1 MVLMCAGWIARLME
15 GDETRKWERGG
26 GFGTKVE
33 LGVICMA
40 IKLNIIF
47 RELLKMGRGLRIKK
61 IGPRI
66 EPWGTPEEMGNGW
79 DVNVFN
85 WLNRILLE
93 RHYLNQTGR
102 VPDKLT
108 HARL

>member
-1 MVLMCAGWIARLME
+1 MRLME
-15 GDETRKWERGG
+15 DDDTKRWQRGG

-40 IKLNIIF
+40 MKRIVYLRK
-47 RELLKMGRGLRIKK
+47 LLKMGRGLRIKK
-61 IGPRI
+61 IKKIGPRT
-66 EPWGTPEEMGNGW
+66 EPWGTPAEMENGW

-85 WLNRILLE
+85 WLNRIELE
-93 RHYLNQTGR
+93 NQTCG
-102 VPDKLT
+102 VPYNPM